1 MEETNTTKREVCR
14 PFSIKMYQ
22 EEIDRFKRLGSEMD
36 GVTSDRTTLTALM
49 DFFENPKKVV
59 VDNPELISKIKELE
73 TRNAE
78 LEMRIESQNKE
89 FAQLKQQLDSTIADS
104 NESAMAAQRLQL
116 ELEASQTEMARL
128 KEESENRA
136 HVEENRPENVF
147 EVEVHPV
154 PFYFLRK
161 MAEYLSKEKKTEIT
175 PGYILTDLF
184 LKDLQNPR
192 SNNLPYV
199 VSTSEIEKV
208 LNAYKKEH
216 PEEYEKS

>member
-1 MEETNTTKREVCR
+1 MADETNTNKREVCK

-73 TRNAE
+73 TI
-78 LEMRIESQNKE
+78 IESQNQE
-89 FAQLKQQLDSTIADS
+89 ITTLKQQLENTLNDG
-104 NESAMAAQRLQL
+104 NESAMSAQRLQMELDKAQEQIKAL
-116 ELEASQTEMARL
+116 EEAAEHQTKA
-128 KEESENRA
+128 KA
-136 HVEENRPENVF
+136 NRPENVF

-154 PFYFLRK
+154 PFYFLKK
-161 MAEYLSKEKKTEIT
+161 MAEHISKEKKTEIT
-175 PGYILTDLF
+175 PGYVLVDLF

-199 VSTSEIEKV
+199 VTTSEIEKV

-216 PEEYEKS
+216 PEEYQQS

>member
-1 MEETNTTKREVCR
+1 MENEKKIAAHSLKCKESVW
-14 PFSIKMYQ
+14 
-22 EEIDRFKRLGSEMD
+22 ERFKELKDEMD
-36 GVTSDRTTLTALM
+36 DINTDGQALERLI
-49 DFFENPKKVV
+49 DVYEEPPKTKIL
-59 VDNPELISKIKELE
+59 DKEIAAKNEELKKIIEQQNQEL
-73 TRNAE
+73 
-78 LEMRIESQNKE
+78 
-89 FAQLKQQLDSTIADS
+89 AQLKQQLENAIADS

-128 KEESENRA
+128 KEESEDRTQ
-136 HVEENRPENVF
+136 VEENRPENVL

-154 PFYFLRK
+154 PFYFLKK
-161 MAEYLSKEKKTEIT
+161 MAAYLSNQKKTEIT

-199 VSTSEIEKV
+199 VTTAEIEKV
-208 LNAYKKEH
+208 LNEYKKAH

>member
-1 MEETNTTKREVCR
+1 MENEKKITAHSLKCKESVWV
-14 PFSIKMYQ
+14 
-22 EEIDRFKRLGSEMD
+22 RFKDLKDEMD
-36 GVTSDRTTLTALM
+36 DINTDGQALERLI
-49 DFFENPKKVV
+49 DVYEEPPKTKIL
-59 VDNPELISKIKELE
+59 DKEIAAKNEELQKIIEQKNQEL
-73 TRNAE
+73 
-78 LEMRIESQNKE
+78 
-89 FAQLKQQLDSTIADS
+89 AQLKQQLDSTIADS

>member
-1 MEETNTTKREVCR
+1 MADETNTNKREVCK

-73 TRNAE
+73 TI
-78 LEMRIESQNKE
+78 IESQNQE
-89 FAQLKQQLDSTIADS
+89 ITTLKQHLENTLNDG
-104 NESAMAAQRLQL
+104 NESAMSAQRLQMELDKAQEQIKAL
-116 ELEASQTEMARL
+116 EEAAEHQTEA
-128 KEESENRA
+128 KAN
-136 HVEENRPENVF
+136 HPENVF

-154 PFYFLRK
+154 PFYFLKK
-161 MAEYLSKEKKTEIT
+161 MAEHISKEKKTEIT
-175 PGYILTDLF
+175 PGYVLVDLF

-192 SNNLPYV
+192 ANNLPYIV
-199 VSTSEIEKV
+199 TTAEISKV
-208 LNAYKKEH
+208 LEEYRKAH
-216 PEEYEKS
+216 PEEK